1 MRVQDICIYL
11 RLWLRLG
18 QDCAWIFFLL
28 QTVLLKTVGFL
39 ITFGIKL

>member
-11 RLWLRLG
+11 CLWLRLG

-28 QTVLLKTVGFL
+28 QTVISKQLDF
-39 ITFGIKL
+39 